1 VPFRPAAGV
10 SRSWCAVGVRSRT
23 ADAPL
28 ERKRPSPDNPSR
40 SGPRRQA
47 RQGSNP
53 DRRGWSSSCS
63 RYTTGLVEPPAGV
76 EPAPRP
82 YKGRVLAVDT
92 TEAKWSRRDS
102 NPRPSRAVLAG
113 FTGSTQLP
121 GARRGCTL
129 AELVLRPHMETAGVE
144 PAPPRCKRGALPPE
158 LRPRCGR
165 VESNHHSA
173 RHPGY
178 SRRSSPVLSVRVLRG
193 DRPASNRRLGSHG
206 PGCFRYTTVT
216 TGGDDGPRTRD
227 LSLDRRV
234 LCATE
239 LRPRVARVGFEPTI
253 SSS

>member
-47 RQGSNP
+47 RQVSNP

-121 GARRGCTL
+121 GPPRVHSRRTR
-129 AELVLRPHMETAGVE
+129 AAAPHGDGGSRTRSSSVQTRCSATRASSPMRTGGVE
-144 PAPPRCKRGALPPE
+144 PPQRAAPGLQPE
-158 LRPRCGR
+158 ELA
-165 VESNHHSA
+165 SA
-173 RHPGY
+173 Q
-178 SRRSSPVLSVRVLRG
+178 
-193 DRPASNRRLGSHG
+193 
-206 PGCFRYTTVT
+206 
-216 TGGDDGPRTRD
+216 
-227 LSLDRRV
+227 
-234 LCATE
+234 
-239 LRPRVARVGFEPTI
+239 RPRVEG
-253 SSS
+253 